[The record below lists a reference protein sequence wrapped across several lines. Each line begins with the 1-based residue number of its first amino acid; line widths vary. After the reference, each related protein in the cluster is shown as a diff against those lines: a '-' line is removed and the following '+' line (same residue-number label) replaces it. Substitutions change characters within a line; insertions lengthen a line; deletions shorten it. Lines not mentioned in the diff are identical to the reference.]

1 MASRAVWLVMLL
13 LNVADAQTST
23 TLSATDP
30 TITDAPAST
39 PASHEEVN
47 LNCTFISP
55 LLDCHGEQTHVP
67 LLPLVSEKLSKAVQ
81 SGSPITELF
90 LAIKSLGSLEN
101 GSMVLENIEKLQVV
115 RSNIST
121 VLPGAFVKAT
131 ALHALDLSEN
141 KLALVPSSAL
151 QDLSSL
157 TSLNLSN
164 NLITE
169 LTEDTF
175 MNLRSLR
182 TLSLERNEVSTIAV
196 GTFYQME
203 HLEDLNLSH
212 NKLSAFDS
220 NAFGKTALKT
230 LRLSSNHLTSVSLEN
245 SLGSLKHL
253 NLDHNNL
260 TSATMKL
267 DLPSLTSLNASY
279 NALDQPKFFSLVSL
293 QTLSISH
300 NPMTML
306 SRSWLEPLQKLETLD
321 ASWCK
326 LKKINSQ
333 SLSQI
338 GSLRLLNLSNN
349 EIDAV
354 DSTAFV
360 GLHSLATLDLSNNS
374 LTYINQNHT
383 ADLKQLEHIDLSRNS
398 IEYIFAGAFAHSPRL
413 RIINLNENLL
423 DCGCELQGFGIF
435 LKHGNFSEETLSSA
449 VCDDRTRISA
459 FDFDALQCPT
469 ESVPITETSL
479 STTSIP
485 EITTSATSELN
496 VTQPTTPVPFN
507 GHLTLVNVEQYND
520 TLSVTWNAHSV
531 SDRLDKL
538 RCLMT
543 VVIIGA
549 KMRTDLP
556 TSCPPSSQNRTFRI
570 FKTKPGVKYEVCL
583 VAFRNETEVV
593 RSCSIVN
600 TTDIKSTPPVTVP
613 TTAQVNATGP
623 YESTTAVTL
632 NETSVAT
639 TEKEIKTPVLKADKG
654 DFLYHLRFHSDL
666 LAGHRLIVRWH
677 FLPPFPTQ
685 SNCHFNVTVLSN
697 KDPLTQ
703 TEAPCYTSGQVVVAH
718 VSEDSDYDV
727 CFSQMVLNIPA
738 DCHEIVP
745 AKLAYNSDI
754 AVGAA
759 ATGSQRLTRIPVA
772 LLIMIAALAVIAIL
786 AIALFV
792 HRRLRKR
799 AIARRKAGESV
810 FHLQLNRR
818 SGTYMVQDA
827 TEARTTLTS
836 SVSHDGTKM
845 SQRASS
851 IDEL

>member
-1 MASRAVWLVMLL
+1 M
-13 LNVADAQTST
+13 
-23 TLSATDP
+23 
-30 TITDAPAST
+30 
-39 PASHEEVN
+39 
-47 LNCTFISP
+47 
-55 LLDCHGEQTHVP
+55 
-67 LLPLVSEKLSKAVQ
+67 SEKLLKAVQ
-81 SGSPITELF
+81 SGNPITKLF
-90 LAIKSLGSLEN
+90 LTIKSLGSLEN
-101 GSMVLENIEKLQVV
+101 GSMVLENIENLQVV
-115 RSNIST
+115 RSDISA
-121 VLPGAFVKAT
+121 VLPGAFVNAT

-157 TSLNLSN
+157 TTLNLSN
-164 NLITE
+164 NLITA

-175 MNLRSLR
+175 MNIRSLR
-182 TLSLERNEVSTIAV
+182 TLSLEGNEVSSIAV
-196 GTFYQME
+196 GTFYHME

-220 NAFGKTALKT
+220 SAFGKTALKT

-245 SLGSLKHL
+245 SLGFLKHL
-253 NLDHNNL
+253 YLDHNRL

-267 DLPSLTSLNASY
+267 DLPSLTTLNVSY

-300 NPMTML
+300 NTMAML
-306 SRSWLEPLQKLETLD
+306 SRSWLEPLVKLETLD

-326 LKKINSQ
+326 LKRIDSQ
-333 SLSQI
+333 SLSGI

-349 EIDAV
+349 QIHSV

-360 GLHSLATLDLSNNS
+360 GLHSLATLDLSNNA

-383 ADLKQLEHIDLSRNS
+383 ADLEQLEHIDLSRNS
-398 IEYIFAGAFAHSPRL
+398 IEYIFAGTFSHSPRL
-413 RIINLNENLL
+413 RNIDLNGNFV
-423 DCGCELQGFGIF
+423 DCGCILQGFGIF
-435 LKHGNFSEETLSSA
+435 LKHGNFSEETASSA
-449 VCDDRTRISA
+449 VCDDGTRIID

-485 EITTSATSELN
+485 ETTPSATSELN
-496 VTQPTTPVPFN
+496 VTQHTTMVPFN
-507 GHLTLVNVEQYND
+507 GHLTLVHVEQFD
-520 TLSVTWNAHSV
+520 DKLSVIWNAHSV

-538 RCLMT
+538 RCLLT

-549 KMRTDLP
+549 KARTDLP
-556 TSCPPSSQNRTFRI
+556 GSCPPSSQNRTFHI
-570 FKTKPGVKYEVCL
+570 FNKKPGVKYEICL
-583 VAFRNETEVV
+583 VAFRNETEVA

-600 TTDIKSTPPVTVP
+600 TTDIKSTPPVTAP
-613 TTAQVNATGP
+613 TTAQENTTVP
-623 YESTTAVTL
+623 YNITTAVTL
-632 NETSVAT
+632 NETSVVT
-639 TEKEIKTPVLKADKG
+639 TEKEIQTPVLKAEKDE
-654 DFLYHLRFHSDL
+654 FLYHLRFHSDL

-677 FLPPFPTQ
+677 FLPPFPAQ
-685 SNCHFNVTVLSN
+685 SNCRFNVTVLSN

-703 TEAPCYTSGQVVVAH
+703 TEAPCYTSGQVVVARI
-718 VSEDSDYDV
+718 SEDSDYDM
-727 CFSQMVLNIPA
+727 CFSQSVLHIPA

-745 AKLAYNSDI
+745 AKLAYNSDV

-759 ATGSQRLTRIPVA
+759 ATGSQRLTRMPVA
-772 LLIMIAALAVIAIL
+772 LLVMIAALAVIAIL

-799 AIARRKAGESV
+799 AIARRKVGESV
-810 FHLQLNRR
+810 FHLQMNRR

-827 TEARTTLTS
+827 TEARTTLTT
-836 SVSHDGTKM
+836 SVSQDGTKM